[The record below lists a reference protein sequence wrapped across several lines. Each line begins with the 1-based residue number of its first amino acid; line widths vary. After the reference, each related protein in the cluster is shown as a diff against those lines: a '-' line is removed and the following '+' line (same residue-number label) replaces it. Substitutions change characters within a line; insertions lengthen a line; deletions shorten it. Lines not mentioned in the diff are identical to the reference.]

1 MTIIVRWHYG
11 GAFVKNPYLSYLGG
25 IEESLRIDLGYLS
38 IFNIL
43 GYARD
48 YERGN
53 VVGVYYRHAANT
65 KDDFLLLWNDKILLE
80 VVKKIGKNGTLELY
94 VGHRVDES
102 NVSSSEDDS
111 YIASSDKEDSTDE
124 NLDDNSD
131 EEYFLSTLEGSDVD
145 EELRN
150 ARKTVRE
157 LKKNK
162 SGKEQ
167 AKPADEGI
175 NLREAELDVGFENVE
190 GNNQRYDGKITEDED
205 Y

>member
-11 GAFVKNPYLSYLGG
+11 GAFVNNPYPSYLGG
-25 IEESLRIDLGYLS
+25 IEESLIQHPR
-38 IFNIL
+38 
-43 GYARD
+43 
-48 YERGN
+48 
-53 VVGVYYRHAANT
+53 VV
-65 KDDFLLLWNDKILLE
+65 E
-80 VVKKIGKNGTLELY
+80 EIGKDGTLELY
-94 VGHRVDES
+94 VGHIVDES

-111 YIASSDKEDSTDE
+111 YITSSDKEDSTYE

-131 EEYFLSTLEGSDVD
+131 EEDFLSTLEGSDVD

-150 ARKTVRE
+150 DRETVRE

-162 SGKEQ
+162 SGKQQ
-167 AKPADEGI
+167 AKSADEGI
-175 NLREAELDVGFENVE
+175 NLREADVDVGFENVE